1 MFQVEIKTNGI
12 ISCVST
18 FNANTKKEAIAEV
31 KAANPKSKYLRC
43 WVGNP
48 SVIKSPVGPP
58 LDTIIA
64 KLSSNKKQ
72 SIASEASY
80 ELC

>member
-1 MFQVEIKTNGI
+1 MFQVEIKTNGV

-18 FNANTKKEAIAEV
+18 SNASTKKEAIAEV

-58 LDTIIA
+58 LDIIIE
-64 KLSSNKKQ
+64 KLKNKKNETN
-72 SIASEASY
+72 SVA
-80 ELC
+80 L